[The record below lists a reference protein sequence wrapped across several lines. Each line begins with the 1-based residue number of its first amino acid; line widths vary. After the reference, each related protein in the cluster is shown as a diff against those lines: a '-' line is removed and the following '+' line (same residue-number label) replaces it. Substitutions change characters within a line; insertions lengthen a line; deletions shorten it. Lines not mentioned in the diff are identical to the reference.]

1 MIQISSFYILAICT
15 VFEYHLYCCILLAVT
30 LREEYMETEFDEVER
45 RCFLERVME
54 IEEKY
59 AFVKLGQNTSRIDEL
74 QKLLD
79 STVREVK

>member
-1 MIQISSFYILAICT
+1 
-15 VFEYHLYCCILLAVT
+15 
-30 LREEYMETEFDEVER
+30 METEFDEVET